1 MKAFAYARPTTEAE
15 ALALLSPK
23 RGRTEMLAGGT
34 DLLSL
39 MHDRVSTPDLVVDIK
54 GIAGMQSFQRHPEGL
69 IIGALA
75 TLDDLLESDLL
86 AEYPSLTQA
95 ARGVAAMQI
104 RSRGTVGGELCQRP
118 RCWYFR
124 KGYGLLGLDGGRS
137 LPAEGDNRYHAIF
150 GNGGPAMFV
159 SPSRLAPAL
168 VALGASVRI
177 AGPAPDQV
185 DVVPL
190 EYFFVTP
197 RAPGQ
202 HENVLQPNQILT
214 HVLVPPADGLR
225 NATYEVLQM
234 QGLDWPL
241 ASAAAAL
248 RLSSGIV
255 REAHVVLGQ
264 VAPTPWVAPEAARA
278 LVGKPVS
285 EETAALAG
293 EAAVARATPL
303 SRNGY
308 KVQLARTAVKRAVLR
323 AAGLPE
329 GGL

>member
-1 MKAFAYARPTTEAE
+1 
-15 ALALLSPK
+15 
-23 RGRTEMLAGGT
+23 
-34 DLLSL
+34 
-39 MHDRVSTPDLVVDIK
+39 
-54 GIAGMQSFQRHPEGL
+54 
-69 IIGALA
+69 
-75 TLDDLLESDLL
+75 
-86 AEYPSLTQA
+86 
-95 ARGVAAMQI
+95 
-104 RSRGTVGGELCQRP
+104 
-118 RCWYFR
+118 
-124 KGYGLLGLDGGRS
+124 
-137 LPAEGDNRYHAIF
+137 
-150 GNGGPAMFV
+150 MFV

-214 HVLVPPADGLR
+214 HVLVPPAGGLR
-225 NATYEVLQM
+225 SATYEVLQM

-248 RLSSGIV
+248 RLERGLV
-255 REAHVVLGQ
+255 REAHVVLGH
-264 VAPTPWVAPEAARA
+264 VAPTPWVSSEAART
-278 LVGKPVS
+278 LVGNSVT
-285 EETAALAG
+285 ERTASLAG

>member
-1 MKAFAYARPTTEAE
+1 MKAFAYARPTTESE
-15 ALALLSPK
+15 AVALLSPEW
-23 RGRTEMLAGGT
+23 GRTELLAGGT

-39 MHDRVSTPDLVVDIK
+39 MDERISTPELVVDIK
-54 GIAGMQSFQRHPEGL
+54 GIAGLHALEQHIDGL
-69 IIGALA
+69 LIGALA

-86 AEYPSLTQA
+86 AAYPSLTQA
-95 ARGVAAMQI
+95 AEGVAAMQI

-118 RCWYFR
+118 RCWYYR
-124 KGYGLLGLDGGRS
+124 HGYGLLGLDGGRS
-137 LPAEGDNRYHAIF
+137 LPAEGDNRYHA
-150 GNGGPAMFV
+150 NRGPAMFV

-168 VALGASVRI
+168 IALGASARI
-177 AGPAPDQV
+177 VGPGPDQV

-197 RAPGQ
+197 RAEGQ
-202 HENVLQPNQILT
+202 RENVLQPNQILT
-214 HVLVPPADGLR
+214 HVLVPPADGVR

-248 RLSSGIV
+248 RIRGGVV
-255 REAHVVLGQ
+255 REAQVVLGH
-264 VAPTPWVAPEAARA
+264 VAPTPWVSSEAARA
-278 LVGKPVS
+278 LLGKPVT
-285 EETAALAG
+285 EETAAAAG
-293 EAAVARATPL
+293 QAAVARATPL